1 MRGNVVL
8 MQVVLEGSEYITIP
22 KKARILASGTNKSLR
37 EREKRGASE
46 GVVAYRSG
54 SWRRSAPFKTQYST

>member
-1 MRGNVVL
+1 MCGDVVL

-22 KKARILASGTNKSLR
+22 KRARILASGTNKSLR

-46 GVVAYRSG
+46 EVVAYRSG
-54 SWRRSAPFKTQYST
+54 SWRRSAPFKTQHST